1 MSEDERFGPRIGGSL
16 CLDLVNTVG
25 GWVSEARDPDDG
37 PSGTHPG
44 EPDPGGLQRG
54 GPHPERPQRQG
65 PRRGGLQILRERLP
79 AYPDLVAWGEWAEAI
94 GGGEAKLLRQA
105 AEQNPAA
112 AAATHRRALRLRE
125 AIYRTFLAVVATR
138 PGPPEELSVLNR
150 DLTVA
155 RRHERL
161 IQANDGFRLRWE
173 GEGAALDRMIWPV
186 AVSTAALLTGDDL
199 HRVGRCPG
207 DECGWMFL
215 DTSRGARRRWC
226 DMRLCGNRAK
236 VRRFRSRQGS

>member
-25 GWVSEARDPDDG
+25 GWVPEARDPGDG
-37 PSGTHPG
+37 PGGPHPGGLHPG
-44 EPDPGGLQRG
+44 EGHRGGLQGGELQRG
-54 GPHPERPQRQG
+54 GLE
-65 PRRGGLQILRERLP
+65 ILRERLP
-79 AYPDLVAWGEWAEAI
+79 AYPDLVAWGEWAGAI
-94 GGGEAKLLRQA
+94 GGREAELLRQA
-105 AEQNPAA
+105 ADQNPAR

-125 AIYRTFLAVVATR
+125 AIYRTFLALVDVR
-138 PGPPEELSVLNR
+138 LGPPEALAVLNR
-150 DLTVA
+150 ELTLA

-161 IQANDGFRLRWE
+161 IQTNDGFRLGWE
-173 GEGAALDRMIWPV
+173 GDGAALDRMIWPV
-186 AVSTAALLTGDDL
+186 AVSAADLLTGDEL

-207 DECGWMFL
+207 DECGWLFL

-236 VRRFRSRQGS
+236 VRRFRQRQGS